1 LPDESYAVGREIW
14 IQHDKQGRL
23 RSYKKVH
30 NAFLMFRRDNSFLS
44 FYLES
49 AQRLLRQNQGTMP
62 PQFIGPKL
70 LTALHNV
77 VQLPVMESAGMLSPL
92 VIKDILQD
100 GGDALQ
106 QFVDDSSCPIAGAN
120 LCISSREQEKL
131 TCEEME
137 QLIVSLIENRMSF
150 Q

>member
-1 LPDESYAVGREIW
+1 
-14 IQHDKQGRL
+14 
-23 RSYKKVH
+23 
-30 NAFLMFRRDNSFLS
+30 
-44 FYLES
+44 
-49 AQRLLRQNQGTMP
+49 
-62 PQFIGPKL
+62 
-70 LTALHNV
+70 